1 MKNKRARDYM
11 KYWRVIRY
19 FVMRKYKINTQ
30 ELDMLFFLYSEEY
43 FTVDKFNE
51 FNALLGWNKM
61 RFEKLRRDGWIEKY
75 HNAKPLKRKAL
86 YGISFK
92 GSKMLSSVYNKLE
105 GGLFPEQHQANPIF
119 LVKGGYSD
127 KVYKK
132 AIQKLNQAIRQEQC
146 HSHEL

>member
-1 MKNKRARDYM
+1 M
-11 KYWRVIRY
+11 
-19 FVMRKYKINTQ
+19 
-30 ELDMLFFLYSEEY
+30 
-43 FTVDKFNE
+43 
-51 FNALLGWNKM
+51 
-61 RFEKLRRDGWIEKY
+61 IEKY